1 MELVCC
7 LLKNACMCMHLY
19 LYMIIS
25 VCACVLMLSEQV
37 ELGGV

>member
-25 VCACVLMLSEQV
+25 VCACVLSEQV